1 MNILNKLGIK
11 MENLFGL
18 LEVDMD
24 HDKIVLHMTKPEEEL
39 NAFDFT
45 VRSLLAANI
54 QQAIYTTIEALST
67 MADMA
72 EATEDA
78 LTASEIFDAI
88 SGSAEMSEEEI
99 EEELERSKREIQQMY
114 DVQMAKILRQKGQLN

>member
-1 MNILNKLGIK
+1 
-11 MENLFGL
+11 
-18 LEVDMD
+18 
-24 HDKIVLHMTKPEEEL
+24 
-39 NAFDFT
+39 
-45 VRSLLAANI
+45 
-54 QQAIYTTIEALST
+54 
-67 MADMA
+67 MA

>member
-39 NAFDFT
+39 NAFSIGGFGQ
-45 VRSLLAANI
+45 R
-54 QQAIYTTIEALST
+54 E
-67 MADMA
+67 
-72 EATEDA
+72 
-78 LTASEIFDAI
+78 
-88 SGSAEMSEEEI
+88 EMSEDDMPEVEFI
-99 EEELERSKREIQQMY
+99 DTK
-114 DVQMAKILRQKGQLN
+114 

>member
-24 HDKIVLHMTKPEEEL
+24 SDKIVLHMTKPEEEL

-54 QQAIYTTIEALST
+54 QQAIYTTVEALST

-88 SGSAEMSEEEI
+88 SGSVEMSEEEI
-99 EEELERSKREIQQMY
+99 EAELERSKREIQQMY

>member
-24 HDKIVLHMTKPEEEL
+24 SDKIVLHMTKPEEEL

-54 QQAIYTTIEALST
+54 QQAIYTTVEALST

-88 SGSAEMSEEEI
+88 SGSVEMSEEEI